1 MGIIKRQEEIEYKNS
16 KFMVELEYYYD
27 EDLEEFYVD
36 EKLGNENLRTI
47 RNEYRRKNGLL
58 LDYNIKQIRE
68 SYGLS
73 QKDFALLLGL
83 GEVTI
88 TRYESKT
95 IQDKAQDEMI
105 RNAKNPEEFL
115 RIAINNKEKYINEY
129 NVDKFNKVL
138 ENIKQNISN
147 NYIELQYSRNKYPDD
162 LVGNQDINLN
172 KIFALIKYLSQNIVN
187 LTKTKL
193 AKLLWYSDFLTYKKY
208 NRGITGL
215 AYCHLPYGAVP
226 YLYDELINDKKITC
240 EIEYKGDSEKYLI
253 KDCKSDSELSIE
265 ELEII
270 NEIISKFKDMN
281 TKEVV
286 KYMHKETAYLET
298 SKNEY
303 ISYRYAEKIS
313 I

>member
-1 MGIIKRQEEIEYKNS
+1 M
-16 KFMVELEYYYD
+16 
-27 EDLEEFYVD
+27 
-36 EKLGNENLRTI
+36 
-47 RNEYRRKNGLL
+47 